1 MGNTH
6 SKVSSWMRILLCA
19 SLITVAHAS
28 VDFAKCFNETL
39 SGVNGLDGLTDNR
52 GNPVSNLSQAT
63 AMTYAACVANCGG
76 GSSEFSWSSFSQQLG
91 IWLLPW
97 VALFSQFP
105 FGCRKR
111 LDNLVSVVLAL
122 GSPCLA
128 AYSLA
133 LTALNTQWIGDRF
146 DAIRYPNK
154 QWAAVILSSLQ
165 QMPLRLNP
173 EGDLPSLV
181 VLSDNDVWWEK
192 LEDNLSYA
200 DLHTWSIASATSIA
214 WVIAA
219 YALTV
224 IDVFTTGYDPSN
236 GLAGVGSV
244 WLWMIP
250 VSVGYLQ
257 LSPRCDAERVPKALR
272 DADHLIFVASPA
284 GTVSAHSVTEERAFS
299 IEWDSQNRA
308 LYADIEATAP
318 IYNYARFLSFA
329 HLVDEVA
336 SAFEAAAK
344 KARQRIPVSGT
355 EWEAGDGK
363 NIHPKNRGGS
373 PDEVERYCAQ
383 PVYVRRSHWG
393 TQVLSRFLLASA
405 AGLFLQWG
413 TAGGALTISYFTPT
427 VALGC
432 RAASYMIY
440 GSAATLVWIILV
452 MSSFLAHYAISPTRD
467 RIPRT
472 TSQRVAEWLSIFL
485 RRTGKILATLN
496 AAWIIVFYMLNFA
509 SFFNS
514 CWCEAAVIGLGRRRA
529 HIDMV
534 LSRAEIGNM
543 NAAWAGGIIFAVT
556 ASGMYWGF
564 LSVNRKPLRRLT

>member
-1 MGNTH
+1 MGDTH
-6 SKVSSWMRILLCA
+6 SKVSSWIRILLCA

-28 VDFAKCFNETL
+28 VDFAKCFNETRK
-39 SGVNGLDGLTDNR
+39 GANGLNGLMDNR

-76 GSSEFSWSSFSQQLG
+76 GSSEFSWSSFSQ
-91 IWLLPW
+91 
-97 VALFSQFP
+97 
-105 FGCRKR
+105 
-111 LDNLVSVVLAL
+111 LDNLVSVILAL

-133 LTALNTQWIGDRF
+133 LTVLNTQWIGERF
-146 DAIRYPNK
+146 DSIRYPNK

-165 QMPLRLNP
+165 QMPLRINS
-173 EGDLPSLV
+173 EGDLSSLV
-181 VLSDNDVWWEK
+181 ILPENDAWWEK

-224 IDVFTTGYDPSN
+224 IDVFTTGYDPSS
-236 GLAGVGSV
+236 GLAGVGSI

-250 VSVGYLQ
+250 VSAGYLQ
-257 LSPRCDAERVPKALR
+257 LSPRCDAKRVPKALR
-272 DADHLIFVASPA
+272 DADHLIFVASLA
-284 GTVSAHSVTEERAFS
+284 GPVTAHSITDERALS
-299 IEWDSQNRA
+299 IEWEIQNRA

-318 IYNYARFLSFA
+318 IYNYARFLSFT

-355 EWEAGDGK
+355 EWESGDGK
-363 NIHPKNRGGS
+363 NVHPKNRRGS

-383 PVYVRRSHWG
+383 PAYVRRSHWG

-413 TAGGALTISYFTPT
+413 TAGGALMISYFTPT
-427 VALGC
+427 VGMGC

-440 GSAATLVWIILV
+440 GSAATLIWIILV
-452 MSSFLAHYAISPTRD
+452 TSSFLADYAISPPRD
-467 RIPRT
+467 TVPRT
-472 TSQRVAEWLSIFL
+472 TSQRVAKWLSIFF
-485 RRTGKILATLN
+485 RRSGKILATLN
-496 AAWIIVFYMLNFA
+496 AAWIIVFYLLNFA

-514 CWCEAAVIGLGRRRA
+514 CWCEAGVIALGQRRA

-543 NAAWAGGIIFAVT
+543 NAAWAGGVIFAVT
-556 ASGMYWGF
+556 ASGMYWEF
-564 LSVNRKPLRRLT
+564 LSLNRKPLRRLT